1 MAKPSK
7 QRPWIVEIRPPG
19 TSVHTPEWFEMD
31 AFRDAETAE
40 ANANLMRRRSPDA
53 EFRVIHINRNDRRA

>member
-19 TSVHTPEWFEMD
+19 TPIHSSTWYEME

-40 ANANLMRRRSPDA
+40 ANANLMRKRSPDA
-53 EFRVIHINRNDRRA
+53 QFRVRVL